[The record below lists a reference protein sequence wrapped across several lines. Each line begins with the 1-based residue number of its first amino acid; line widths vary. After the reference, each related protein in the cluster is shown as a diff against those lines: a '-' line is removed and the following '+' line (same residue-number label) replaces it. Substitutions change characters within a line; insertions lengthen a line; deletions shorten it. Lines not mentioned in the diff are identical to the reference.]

1 MFHRADVTEW
11 NSLVALFEAAFR
23 RFGSIDCV
31 CANAG
36 MPEKGDFL
44 LQDLVDADGKLA
56 EPDFKIIDVNVNGVM
71 RSEFM
76 DTPRLLTM
84 N

>member
-1 MFHRADVTEW
+1 MFQRADVTDW
-11 NSLVALFEAAFR
+11 SSLVSLFEAAFT

-44 LQDLVDADGKLA
+44 LQDIVDDDGNLA

-71 RSEFM
+71 RSKSR
-76 DTPRLLTM
+76 DVLLRCV
-84 N
+84 